1 MINNWDK
8 VFTESPGKD
17 LAYPDESLIRFVS
30 QTLSNK
36 IQKRKIKS
44 LKN

>member
-36 IQKRKIKS
+36 IWKKMLIFF
-44 LKN
+44 